1 MVKRQAKPVSNLGLH
16 RMHIGAI
23 FFNRLASFRGG
34 ELCWGAVFIGGAEK
48 QDLIASRPMVA
59 GKKICRQLAA
69 HKVAEVFDPV
79 DIGNG

>member
-1 MVKRQAKPVSNLGLH
+1 
-16 RMHIGAI
+16 MHIGAI